1 MITLWG
7 PTSSG
12 KTALLSYLYL
22 RSTAT
27 ETGWEVFPTKES
39 QRAVIQQSN
48 QILKGNQF
56 PLGTDKDDERQISY
70 EFKDRETNETFRL
83 ETKDRAGIRSERLD
97 ETANAEFLDSLA
109 DSDGIV
115 LILDYGRE
123 HREAE
128 VIDTLSQVYVIYS

>member
-27 ETGWEVFPTKES
+27 DTGWDVFPTKDS
-39 QRAVIQQSN
+39 LRAVIEQSN

-56 PLGTDKDDERQISY
+56 PLGTDKDAELQISY
-70 EFKDRETNETFRL
+70 EFKDRETNEVFRL
-83 ETKDRAGIRSERLD
+83 ETKDRAGIRSVGLND
-97 ETANAEFLDSLA
+97 PANAEFLGSLA
-109 DSDGIV
+109 DSDGVV
-115 LILDYGRE
+115 LILDHGRE

-128 VIDTLSQVYVIYS
+128 VI